1 MILWIIIECLFF
13 PFLQPLFPGTVFGF
27 CRCDTRLSYQLH
39 TTAFLAEYSPQE
51 EDFARNALQAVGSS
65 GTAELRI

>member
-1 MILWIIIECLFF
+1 MFIF
-13 PFLQPLFPGTVFGF
+13 PFLQFLFPGTVFGF
-27 CRCDTRLSYQLH
+27 YRCNTRLSVQLH
-39 TTAFLAEYSPQE
+39 TAVFLAKYSPQE